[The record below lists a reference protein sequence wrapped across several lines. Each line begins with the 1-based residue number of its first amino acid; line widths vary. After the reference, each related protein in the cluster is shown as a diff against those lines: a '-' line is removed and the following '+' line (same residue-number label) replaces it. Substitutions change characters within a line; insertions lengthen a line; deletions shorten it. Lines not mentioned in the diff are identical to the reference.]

1 MVLGVGGT
9 EGGRGGTGVGLR
21 RGTGGGLGWWTTIT
35 LQFTQDRV
43 IPRKPNEDTAPFLY
57 QRREVKTF
65 SKDRIIENQDRK
77 LSQ

>member
-1 MVLGVGGT
+1 MVQPLPCNS
-9 EGGRGGTGVGLR
+9 LKMH
-21 RGTGGGLGWWTTIT
+21 
-35 LQFTQDRV
+35 V